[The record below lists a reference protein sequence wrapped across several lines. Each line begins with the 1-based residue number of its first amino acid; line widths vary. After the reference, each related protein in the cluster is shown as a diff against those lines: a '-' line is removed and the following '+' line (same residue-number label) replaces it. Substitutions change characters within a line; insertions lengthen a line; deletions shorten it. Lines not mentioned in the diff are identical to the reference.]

1 MFISVEDDIICNAI
15 DEASAKRDIALLT
28 LRELLLALRRH
39 KHIVFFPALT
49 EGQMQ
54 QLSGVLTKAES
65 GSLKSVNS
73 MRMDL
78 SRLRTIL
85 TNTLCVTFTIPEN
98 PDESIIYINPLQ
110 WKQLEIFE
118 EIHLIVEN
126 IVDAEF
132 YAEIVGEN
140 YIKRLRLPE
149 KLKKICYYPTQ
160 GGGATIAEVVKKEQ
174 NLAQHLC
181 LIIADSD
188 KKYESAEEGSTA
200 GGLRNAIQE
209 CKESGNVY
217 CSLQKLYVLSNVCEV
232 ENLIPLGILHQVSN
246 NGQKKFI
253 NSYRDK
259 LSYYDIK
266 LGLDYRMLYDAVP
279 YAYYEEIFG
288 KEHVWQSIKD
298 ARRVNTKRAGYEL
311 AVKDLPKFEGGV
323 WGTTIM
329 RNLMHPISSKM
340 KMAFNKLRN
349 INNDALTNVQR
360 DEWTQI
366 GELMYSWCCCY
377 SGL

>member
-15 DEASAKRDIALLT
+15 DEASSKRDIALQT

-39 KHIVFFPALT
+39 KHIIFFPALT
-49 EGQMQ
+49 DGQIL
-54 QLSGVLTKAES
+54 QLSSVLTKAES
-65 GSLKSVNS
+65 GSIKSVNN
-73 MRMDL
+73 MRIDL

-85 TNTLCVTFTIPEN
+85 TNTISVTFSIPEN
-98 PDESIIYINPLQ
+98 PKESIIYIDPSQ

-132 YAEIVGEN
+132 YAEVVGD
-140 YIKRLRLPE
+140 YYAKRLRLPD

-174 NLAQHLC
+174 SLAQHLC

-188 KKYESAEEGSTA
+188 KKYGSAEEGSTA
-200 GGLRNAIQE
+200 ACLRNAIQE
-209 CKESGNVY
+209 CKDSGNAY
-217 CSLQKLYVLSNVCEV
+217 SSMQKLYVLTNVCEV
-232 ENLIPLGILHQVSN
+232 ENLIPLSILHQVSDK
-246 NGQKKFI
+246 GQKKFI
-253 NSYRDK
+253 NSYGDK

-266 LGLDYRMLYDAVP
+266 LGLDYRILYDAVP

-288 KEHVWQSIKD
+288 EEYVWQSIKD
-298 ARRVNTKRAGYEL
+298 AKRANTKRAGYES
-311 AVKDLPKFEGGV
+311 AVKDLPKFAGGV

-329 RNLMHPISSKM
+329 RNIMRPM
-340 KMAFNKLRN
+340 KLQMKNAFNKLRN
-349 INNDALTNVQR
+349 INNEALTDVQR

-366 GELMYSWCCCY
+366 GELVYSWCCCY